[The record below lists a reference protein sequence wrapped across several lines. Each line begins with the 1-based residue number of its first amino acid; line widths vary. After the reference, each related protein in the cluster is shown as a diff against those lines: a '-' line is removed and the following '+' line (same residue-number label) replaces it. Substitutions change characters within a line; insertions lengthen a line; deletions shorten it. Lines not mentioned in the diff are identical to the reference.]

1 MLPSNGTLQ
10 VSKTWRRMIE
20 SDRAVSKTW
29 SQLEWFTRNI
39 SEWWKLVWAKASQG
53 SWNRWKTLLI
63 WTNSQSNVSNH
74 IQSILCSVYL
84 DFTITTSHLN
94 TSLVLP
100 FVKCYAI
107 RYSCVCPFSFC
118 SEWLILIYHMCILF
132 MIIYHMYI
140 IFLIILVYHAR
151 TSLSATNVSYVHP
164 WLYYTCFI
172 IIIYQ
177 KSNLPCIIL
186 IYFVC
191 SLLFMTLIYREGN
204 LLSTTLIYHTCNL
217 PFNFTSS
224 STVHHLQPENFNFY
238 TSWNEQSPVTEMLS
252 ESQVSSKCNSET
264 QAQQGHTTFTYA
276 HLI

>member
-1 MLPSNGTLQ
+1 MHHPEEENNGLVLCSNSAKINNVDDEVKTLRCKCSGHLFIMATMRCFYAASNGTLQ
-10 VSKTWRRMIE
+10 GSKTWRRMIE

-63 WTNSQSNVSNH
+63 WTNPQSNVSNH

-118 SEWLILIYHMCILF
+118 SE
-132 MIIYHMYI
+132 
-140 IFLIILVYHAR
+140 
-151 TSLSATNVSYVHP
+151 
-164 WLYYTCFI
+164 
-172 IIIYQ
+172 
-177 KSNLPCIIL
+177 
-186 IYFVC
+186 
-191 SLLFMTLIYREGN
+191 
-204 LLSTTLIYHTCNL
+204 
-217 PFNFTSS
+217 
-224 STVHHLQPENFNFY
+224 
-238 TSWNEQSPVTEMLS
+238 
-252 ESQVSSKCNSET
+252 
-264 QAQQGHTTFTYA
+264 
-276 HLI
+276 

>member
-1 MLPSNGTLQ
+1 
-10 VSKTWRRMIE
+10 
-20 SDRAVSKTW
+20 
-29 SQLEWFTRNI
+29 
-39 SEWWKLVWAKASQG
+39 
-53 SWNRWKTLLI
+53 
-63 WTNSQSNVSNH
+63 
-74 IQSILCSVYL
+74 
-84 DFTITTSHLN
+84 
-94 TSLVLP
+94 
-100 FVKCYAI
+100 
-107 RYSCVCPFSFC
+107 
-118 SEWLILIYHMCILF
+118 MCILF

-151 TSLSATNVSYVHP
+151 TSLSATNVSCVHP

-224 STVHHLQPENFNFY
+224 STVHHLEPENFNFY

-252 ESQVSSKCNSET
+252 EPQVSSKCNSET